1 MLGESIGSNS
11 EEDEMDAG
19 GSNPNILHLSE
30 WQQEDNKWSKLF
42 STEQTPEENARSY
55 AQRTEKLARSL
66 TEAPAEPSDFLET
79 LVFFR
84 VRNGLQTHTKDI
96 LSKEFFQPTN
106 LEDLLRGVDKIERM
120 YPVSA
125 TLSQPDSGTSRS
137 TPVRGAG
144 GAYLEDAYQTSQ
156 TQSNASQP
164 LSTKRQ
170 KFVPTQSTE
179 SRKPHVSRST
189 VNNKPQAINKTL
201 NKSRI
206 PSKTAPATGSHAGL
220 HTAEQ
225 ARGVKRTQD
234 YDYDE
239 ADLQAFL
246 HARDRQNRGTD
257 LQIRGQNQRFYPLT
271 PAEKEHRLA
280 NDLCFR
286 CGREGHMKL
295 ECPLGM
301 RRGK

>member
-1 MLGESIGSNS
+1 
-11 EEDEMDAG
+11 MDAG
-19 GSNPNILHLSE
+19 GANPNILHLDE
-30 WQQEDNKWSKLF
+30 WQQEDNKWSKFF

-55 AQRTEKLARSL
+55 AQRTEKLARTL

-79 LVFFR
+79 LIFFR
-84 VRNGLQTHTKDI
+84 VRNGLKTEIKDV

-120 YPVSA
+120 HGGSA
-125 TLSQPDSGTSRS
+125 RLSQPDSETSRS
-137 TPVRGAG
+137 TPVLGAG

-156 TQSNASQP
+156 AQSNSSQP
-164 LSTKRQ
+164 PSTKRQ
-170 KFVPTQSTE
+170 KFIPTHSTE
-179 SRKPHVSRST
+179 SRKPPVSRGT
-189 VNNKPQAINKTL
+189 VNSKPQTINKTL

-206 PSKTAPATGSHAGL
+206 PNKTAPATIGHPSL
-220 HTAEQ
+220 QPSEQ
-225 ARGVKRTQD
+225 ARGIKRSQD

-246 HARDRQNRGTD
+246 HARDRQNRGIGQ
-257 LQIRGQNQRFYPLT
+257 QIRGQNQRFYPLT
-271 PAEKEHRLA
+271 PTEKEHRLA

-295 ECPLGM
+295 ECPLGV